1 MFERSQPANNN
12 VLKRIIPL
20 VLVLI
25 TRNIQEFITSF
36 SFQFL
41 VWQQIIIRDSNGTN
55 QLDSSWRLF
64 FFFATL
70 YNCNK

>member
-25 TRNIQEFITSF
+25 NIQEFIT
-36 SFQFL
+36 FL
-41 VWQQIIIRDSNGTN
+41 V
-55 QLDSSWRLF
+55 
-64 FFFATL
+64 
-70 YNCNK
+70 